1 MSQGFEPL
9 LSALNALAGGLFL
22 LSAFGMVA
30 TRQVLGCLRFFIA
43 QSLLLAASA
52 FLLGAAP
59 LSAHLIAVGLLTII
73 TKSWLLPWLLRR
85 MVRQEVYTRREI
97 TQAVNIPSSLLI
109 ALGLVLGA
117 YFLSAPWLPAGAAA
131 GAGFVRINLPI
142 GLAGLLLGAYTLAV
156 RREALPQL
164 LGLLAMENGAFF
176 AGIAVAPGLSL
187 IAELAVAFD
196 VLVLAFVLGVLTR
209 MIHER
214 TGSTEVGRLAA
225 LKEEPFR

>member
-59 LSAHLIAVGLLTII
+59 LSAHLIAVGLLTMI

-85 MVRQEVYTRREI
+85 TVHQEVYTRREI

-109 ALGLVLGA
+109 VVSRPTAIR
-117 YFLSAPWLPAGAAA
+117 W
-131 GAGFVRINLPI
+131 
-142 GLAGLLLGAYTLAV
+142 
-156 RREALPQL
+156 
-164 LGLLAMENGAFF
+164 
-176 AGIAVAPGLSL
+176 
-187 IAELAVAFD
+187 
-196 VLVLAFVLGVLTR
+196 
-209 MIHER
+209 
-214 TGSTEVGRLAA
+214 
-225 LKEEPFR
+225 

>member
-1 MSQGFEPL
+1 M
-9 LSALNALAGGLFL
+9 
-22 LSAFGMVA
+22 
-30 TRQVLGCLRFFIA
+30 LRRP
-43 QSLLLAASA
+43 
-52 FLLGAAP
+52 P
-59 LSAHLIAVGLLTII
+59 LS
-73 TKSWLLPWLLRR
+73 PPF
-85 MVRQEVYTRREI
+85 
-97 TQAVNIPSSLLI
+97 PSPTLFRPLE
-109 ALGLVLGA
+109 A
-117 YFLSAPWLPAGAAA
+117 YFLGAPWLPAGAAV
-131 GAGFVRINLPI
+131 GADFVRLTLPI